1 MKTMVTKGGITVWL
15 SSRENQFI
23 QEHFSEDKL
32 LEKQNLNERDC
43 YIAQSLVTKGVL
55 DKDINNKQ
63 VAYKLKTNKMAK

>member
-32 LEKQNLNERDC
+32 LEKQNLNEQKIYFNLVILIYLLC
-43 YIAQSLVTKGVL
+43 YFETKF
-55 DKDINNKQ
+55 
-63 VAYKLKTNKMAK
+63 

>member
-43 YIAQSLVTKGVL
+43 YIAQSLVAKGVL

-63 VAYKLKTNKMAK
+63 VA